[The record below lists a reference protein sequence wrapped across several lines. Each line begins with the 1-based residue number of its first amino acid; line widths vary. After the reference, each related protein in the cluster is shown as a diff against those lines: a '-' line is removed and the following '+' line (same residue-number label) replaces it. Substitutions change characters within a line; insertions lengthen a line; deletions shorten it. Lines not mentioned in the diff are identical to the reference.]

1 MSTIAFEEFW
11 QRFVALERKHKLLSL
26 RIGGLQVYA
35 LLRTRLFYA
44 VAQELGIFEH
54 PHPNAEKNETD
65 ASLAEITTLENLT
78 KSPNVIVPFKRRVAG
93 LDPYSERVREGIRG
107 SVRVIDFTPSIDAQD
122 PGSTDEVDLERLKAY
137 FTKTHEE
144 MAKRLMRR
152 LGPKDAEAR
161 YAAMIDAL
169 EGEFGIKLE
178 AFRKYPK
185 WRIRRDLTHVLG
197 FRQLFRQLKT
207 RRLYIV
213 NAYSEPTI
221 VIGAKLAGVWVSEIQ
236 HGFISPFHPA
246 YSFPAGFMRPWLDAA
261 PHRILTWGKYWAKD
275 TRLPLCTRRK
285 VTGPTRSFAD
295 YRDAVL
301 AGHKKPIEGQ
311 ILFTSQGVIGA
322 ELFKAAHETAVM
334 MPNNKV
340 IFRLHPNEAVA
351 DYQALAKQ
359 LATETGQA
367 PANLEISHRDP
378 IFLDLVSASE
388 FLVGAFSTTLFEGLA
403 LGCKVVVL
411 PLPGFENIRAAIDSG
426 DITLVSNLKEL
437 PDALKRAK
445 PATDKYRYYAKTK

>member
-1 MSTIAFEEFW
+1 MTAIGFEEFW
-11 QRFVALERKHKLLSL
+11 QRFVALEKKHKLLRM

-54 PHPNAEKNETD
+54 PHPNADKQELDPN
-65 ASLAEITTLENLT
+65 LPEITTLDGLSR
-78 KSPNVIVPFKRRVAG
+78 SPNVVVPFKRRVAG

-107 SVRVIDFTPSIDAQD
+107 SVRVIDFLPSAN
-122 PGSTDEVDLERLKAY
+122 PSPDELDLERLKTY
-137 FTKTHEE
+137 FTKTYEE

-207 RRLYIV
+207 RRLYLV

-221 VIGAKLAGVWVSEIQ
+221 VIGAKLAGVRVSEIQ

-246 YSFPAGFMRPWLDAA
+246 YSYPAGLIRPWIDSA
-261 PHRILTWGKYWAKD
+261 PHRILTWGRYWAKD
-275 TRLPLCTRRK
+275 TRLPMCTIRK
-285 VTGPTRSFAD
+285 VTGPTRAFAE
-295 YRDAVL
+295 YRNAVMS
-301 AGHKKPIEGQ
+301 GNRKQVPGQ

-322 ELFKAAHETAVM
+322 ELFRAAHEAAQLL
-334 MPNNKV
+334 PDNKV
-340 IFRLHPNEAVA
+340 IFRLHPNESLD
-351 DYQALAKQ
+351 DYRALA
-359 LATETGQA
+359 ATLGKMPT
-367 PANLEISHRDP
+367 NLELSHKDP

-403 LGCKVVVL
+403 LGCKVIVL
-411 PLPGFENIRAAIDSG
+411 PLAGFENIRAAIDSG

-437 PDALKRAK
+437 PLALKNAK
-445 PATDKYRYYAKTK
+445 PAADKYRYYAKVQVRQS